1 MPGLSAATLK
11 TYTSCLTRLSQEKL
25 KEVLETEPERV
36 LAWIKS
42 TYESVHSQNTY
53 ISAILYHLRGLHADE
68 PDPPHAAAQ
77 EALVPYL
84 AEGARLKEIRNAKGK
99 EQMLPAGKMTEMLE
113 WPEVLGLDARAK
125 EILTTSAY
133 LIFLFYTRMPPLR
146 ADFGHLATYTRD
158 SKDRLGNFL
167 ISSDDNKR
175 WRLVLQEYK
184 TSAKFG
190 RQVFTLPEAIALQIR
205 ELQSP
210 GNTTV
215 LPGLSANALSKA
227 VKTIFEKLTDKKMTI
242 NLLRHSYIKHF
253 LTRKRTILEREA
265 LAKQMLHSTA
275 LQERYDIIH
284 LQADLQ
290 EEED

>member
-1 MPGLSAATLK
+1 MPADTTLK
-11 TYTSCLTRLSQEKL
+11 TYASCLSRLTQEKL
-25 KEVLETEPERV
+25 KDVLVTEPERV

-53 ISAILYHLRGLHADE
+53 ISAILYHLRE
-68 PDPPHAAAQ
+68 QQPIPDISA
-77 EALVPYL
+77 YL
-84 AEGARLKEIRNAKGK
+84 AEGARLKDIRNAKAK
-99 EQMLPAGKMTEMLE
+99 EQMLPAGKMIQMLE
-113 WPEVLGLDARAK
+113 WPEVLALDARAK
-125 EILTTSAY
+125 EILSTSAY

-167 ISSDDNKR
+167 ISNDDNKR

-190 RQVFTLPEAIALQIR
+190 RQVFVLPEAIALQIR
-205 ELQSP
+205 ELQTP

-215 LPGLSANALSKA
+215 LPGMTGNALSKA
-227 VKTIFEKLTDKKMTI
+227 VTAIFEKLTDKKMSI

-253 LTRKRTILEREA
+253 LSTKRSIKERET
-265 LAKQMLHSTA
+265 LAQKMLHSTG
-275 LQERYDIIH
+275 LQEQYDIIH
-284 LQADLQ
+284 QRGDLQ

>member
-1 MPGLSAATLK
+1 MPADTTLK
-11 TYTSCLTRLSQEKL
+11 TYASCLSRLTQEKL
-25 KEVLETEPERV
+25 KDVLVTEPERV

-68 PDPPHAAAQ
+68 PDPHRLLDELA
-77 EALVPYL
+77 PYL
-84 AEGARLKEIRNAKGK
+84 AEGARLKDIRNAKAK
-99 EQMLPAGKMTEMLE
+99 EQMLPAGKMIQMLE
-113 WPEVLGLDARAK
+113 WPEVLALDARAK
-125 EILTTSAY
+125 EILSTSAY

-167 ISSDDNKR
+167 ISNDDNKR

-190 RQVFTLPEAIALQIR
+190 RQVFVLPEAIALQIR
-205 ELQSP
+205 ELQTP

-215 LPGLSANALSKA
+215 LPGMTGNALSKA
-227 VKTIFEKLTDKKMTI
+227 VTAIFEKLTDKKMSI

-253 LTRKRTILEREA
+253 LSTKRSIKERET
-265 LAKQMLHSTA
+265 LAQKMLHSTG
-275 LQERYDIIH
+275 LQEQYDIIH
-284 LQADLQ
+284 QRGDLQ